1 MIEERLIEELNKV
14 LTYPV
19 YPKVPAEMPT
29 RFYVLQKTGS
39 SRNNLIDSSTFAIQ
53 SYGDSLLESAQMNE
67 ALKQAM
73 YSLVSCEDISS
84 VDLNSDYNF
93 TDTAEKRPRY
103 QAVFVITHYQE
114 ETSMKA
120 TNVSTGKPNVAGG
133 IFRAPKG
140 TALPT
145 DATTALGAAFVNL
158 GYISDAGVENDN
170 EMTVN
175 EIKAWGGVIV

>member
-19 YPKVPAEMPT
+19 YAEVPATMPT

-39 SRNNLIDSSTFAIQ
+39 RRNNLIDSSTIAIQ
-53 SYGDSLLESAQMNE
+53 SYGDSLLESVQMNE

-73 YSLVSCEDISS
+73 YSLVSLNDISS

-103 QAVFVITHYQE
+103 QAVFVITHY
-114 ETSMKA
+114 
-120 TNVSTGKPNVAGG
+120 
-133 IFRAPKG
+133 
-140 TALPT
+140 
-145 DATTALGAAFVNL
+145 
-158 GYISDAGVENDN
+158 
-170 EMTVN
+170 
-175 EIKAWGGVIV
+175 